1 MVENGI
7 MIYVIDDDKSVR
19 RAFHLLFRSAGFSVQ
34 CFASAEE
41 FLERSSPNEKAV
53 LILDMRMPGMTGL
66 DLMEKLSSLKSGIKI
81 IAVTGFDDAMTRER
95 AGQLG
100 ALAFFRKPI
109 DDQALIDTIEWV
121 IRENTWQIK

>member
-1 MVENGI
+1 
-7 MIYVIDDDKSVR
+7 
-19 RAFHLLFRSAGFSVQ
+19 LLFRSAGFSVQ